1 MSDCN
6 TRLIAPSV
14 LASDWGIVAEEVRK
28 ADTAGADWIHLD
40 VMDGHFVEN
49 ISFGPQFVSAIR
61 PHTKL
66 TLDVHLMITHPDKY
80 LPMFIK
86 AGADR
91 ITVHVE
97 AEHDVSATLKV
108 IRDAGLQCGIAL
120 NPATPFDDVVPYLDQ
135 IDLLLV
141 MTVVPGFGISFGP
154 QFVSAIRPHTKLTLD
169 VHLMITHPDKYLPMF
184 IKAGADRI
192 TVHVEAEHDVSATLK
207 VIRDAGLQCGIALNP
222 ATPFDD
228 VVPYLDQ
235 IDLLLVMTVVP
246 GFGGQSFMETET
258 MPKVAAGREFREK
271 NGLNYHIE
279 VDGGIDLDTAEIAA
293 AHGANVLV
301 AGTALYKAPDM
312 AAAVSQ
318 MRG

>member
-28 ADTAGADWIHLD
+28 ADAAGADWIHLD

-49 ISFGPQFVSAIR
+49 ISFGPQFVAAVR
-61 PHTKL
+61 PHTEL

-80 LPMFIK
+80 LPMFVK

-97 AEHDVSATLKV
+97 ADHDVARTLKA
-108 IRDAGLQCGIAL
+108 IRDAGLKCGLAL
-120 NPATPFDDVVPYLDQ
+120 NPATPFEDV
-135 IDLLLV
+135 I
-141 MTVVPGFGISFGP
+141 
-154 QFVSAIRPHTKLTLD
+154 
-169 VHLMITHPDKYLPMF
+169 
-184 IKAGADRI
+184 
-192 TVHVEAEHDVSATLK
+192 
-207 VIRDAGLQCGIALNP
+207 
-222 ATPFDD
+222 
-228 VVPYLDQ
+228 PYLDQ

-258 MPKVAAGREFREK
+258 MPKVAAGRDFREK
-271 NGLNYHIE
+271 NGLSYHIE
-279 VDGGIDLDTAEIAA
+279 VDGGIDLTTADIAA
-293 AHGANVLV
+293 ANGANVLV
-301 AGTALYKAPDM
+301 AGTSLYKAPDM
-312 AAAVSQ
+312 TAAVAQ

>member
-97 AEHDVSATLKV
+97 AEHDVSATLKA
-108 IRDAGLQCGIAL
+108 IRDAGLQCG
-120 NPATPFDDVVPYLDQ
+120 V
-135 IDLLLV
+135 
-141 MTVVPGFGISFGP
+141 
-154 QFVSAIRPHTKLTLD
+154 
-169 VHLMITHPDKYLPMF
+169 
-184 IKAGADRI
+184 
-192 TVHVEAEHDVSATLK
+192 
-207 VIRDAGLQCGIALNP
+207 ALNP

-271 NGLNYHIE
+271 NGLDYHIE
-279 VDGGIDLDTAEIAA
+279 VDGGIDLDTAAIAA

>member
-28 ADTAGADWIHLD
+28 ADAAGADWIHLD

-49 ISFGPQFVSAIR
+49 ISFGPQFVSAVR
-61 PHTKL
+61 PHTEL

-97 AEHDVSATLKV
+97 ADHDVASTLRA
-108 IRDAGLQCGIAL
+108 IREAGLKCGLAL
-120 NPATPFDDVVPYLDQ
+120 NPATPF
-135 IDLLLV
+135 
-141 MTVVPGFGISFGP
+141 
-154 QFVSAIRPHTKLTLD
+154 
-169 VHLMITHPDKYLPMF
+169 
-184 IKAGADRI
+184 
-192 TVHVEAEHDVSATLK
+192 EE
-207 VIRDAGLQCGIALNP
+207 VI
-222 ATPFDD
+222 PF
-228 VVPYLDQ
+228 LDQ

-246 GFGGQSFMETET
+246 GFGGQSFMEAET
-258 MPKVAAGREFREK
+258 MPKVAAGRDYREEK
-271 NGLNYHIE
+271 GLDYHIE
-279 VDGGIDLDTAEIAA
+279 VDGGIDLTTADIAA
-293 AHGANVLV
+293 ANGANVLV
-301 AGTALYKAPDM
+301 AGTSLYKAPDM
-312 AAAVSQ
+312 AAAVTQ